1 MGTTRKRSK
10 LLKEKAL
17 RYESLKDE
25 AFKQNPP
32 WFDNTA

>member
-1 MGTTRKRSK
+1 MGLTRKRSR

-17 RYESLKDE
+17 EKSVKEERS
-25 AFKQNPP
+25 KQNPP

>member
-17 RYESLKDE
+17 RDESLKDE
-25 AFKQNPP
+25 GFKQNPP